1 MKNDDVELIQ
11 RSLTGDENA
20 FAQLV
25 KKYQKQVHALAWRK
39 VGDFHIAEE
48 ITQDTFLRV
57 YKKLATLQD
66 PRRFA
71 GWLYRIAARQC
82 HAWLRKKRM
91 QTQSLEDTDIELI
104 EGATYSQYVA
114 EEQAKA
120 ATDAQRDI
128 VQRLLARLRES
139 ERTVVT
145 LHYFGEMTCEEIS
158 RFLGVSASTVKSR
171 LHRARHR
178 LKKAEPMIREALE
191 GFQIRAN
198 LTENIM
204 QEISRIQPTPPPS
217 GKPFVPWVLAA
228 STLVLVLMAF
238 GASSQYL
245 TRFQQP
251 YDLDTSSEMTV
262 ELIDTP
268 IVLDL
273 ASKPDVRTQTG
284 KSTTPSTGDG
294 LTPNGDPSEYI
305 PKFLSTQAKQVVLS
319 EAAPSQQILSIFR
332 TPTDGYQD
340 YSLVDIDATAFKAGG
355 TLTIDLWIGGAE
367 GAGAFILFTSDS
379 ERSASGMPKV
389 VLTSASGIVP
399 GKGGRITHRFDEGTR
414 FKLGATGNSFS
425 GKGKV
430 NSFLA
435 TISIDAASEKPDAP
449 WVNPPARSTF

>member
-1 MKNDDVELIQ
+1 MKNNDVELIQ

-25 KKYQKQVHALAWRK
+25 KKYQKQVHTLAWRK

-57 YKKLATLQD
+57 YKKLATLKD

-71 GWLYRIAARQC
+71 GWIYRIAARQC
-82 HAWLRKKRM
+82 HAWLRKKRI
-91 QTQSLEDTDIELI
+91 QTQALEDTDTELI
-104 EGATYSQYVA
+104 EGGTYSQYIA

-120 ATDAQRDI
+120 AIEVQRDI

-171 LHRARHR
+171 LRRARLR
-178 LKKAEPMIREALE
+178 LKKAEPMIQEALE

-198 LTENIM
+198 LTEKIM
-204 QEISRIQPTPPPS
+204 QEVSRIEPTSPS
-217 GKPFVPWVLAA
+217 IGKPFVPWAIAA
-228 STLVLVLMAF
+228 SSLILVVMAL

-245 TRFQQP
+245 TRFQQSYNFDAP
-251 YDLDTSSEMTV
+251 SEMTV

-268 IVLDL
+268 ITLNL
-273 ASKPDVRTQTG
+273 TSKPDVRTQAG
-284 KSTTPSTGDG
+284 KSTTPSKGDG
-294 LTPNGDPSEYI
+294 FAPNADLLEYR
-305 PKFLSTQAKQVVLS
+305 PRFLSTQATNVVLND
-319 EAAPSQQILSIFR
+319 EKPSQDVLSILQ
-332 TPTDGYQD
+332 TPTAGYQD
-340 YSLVDIDATAFKAGG
+340 YTVVEIDTTAFKNGG
-355 TLTIDLWIGGAE
+355 MLTIDLWIGSAE
-367 GAGAFILFTSDS
+367 ATGAFILFTSGS
-379 ERSASGMPKV
+379 EISTDGMPKV

-399 GKGGRITHRFDEGTR
+399 GKGGKITHRFDKGTL

-425 GKGKV
+425 GEGKV

-435 TISIDAASEKPDAP
+435 KISIDAALE
-449 WVNPPARSTF
+449 

>member
-11 RSLTGDENA
+11 SSLIGDENA
-20 FAQLV
+20 FAKLV
-25 KKYQKQVHALAWRK
+25 RKYQQQVHALAWRK

-57 YKKLATLQD
+57 YKKLATLKD

-104 EGATYSQYVA
+104 EGRMYSQYIA
-114 EEQAKA
+114 EEQEKA
-120 ATDAQRDI
+120 ATDARRDI
-128 VQRLLARLRES
+128 AQRLLARLQES

-171 LHRARHR
+171 LRRARNR

-198 LTENIM
+198 LTEKIM
-204 QEISRIQPTPPPS
+204 QEISRIEPTPPS
-217 GKPFVPWVLAA
+217 FGKPFVPWVIVA
-228 STLVLVLMAF
+228 SSLILVVMTL

-251 YDLDTSSEMTV
+251 YNFAAPSEMIV

-268 IVLDL
+268 IALDL
-273 ASKPDVRTQTG
+273 ASKPDVRTQVG
-284 KSTTPSTGDG
+284 KSATPSTGDG
-294 LTPNGDPSEYI
+294 FAPNADPSEYI
-305 PKFLSTQAKQVVLS
+305 PRFLPTQTKKVVLS
-319 EAAPSQQILSIFR
+319 ETEPSQQVLGVFR
-332 TPTDGYQD
+332 TPTAGYQD
-340 YSLVDIDATAFKAGG
+340 YSVVEIDTTAFKEGG

-367 GAGAFILFTSDS
+367 GAGAFILFTNNNELSTD
-379 ERSASGMPKV
+379 GMPKV

-399 GKGGRITHRFDEGTR
+399 GKGGRITHRFEEGTS

-425 GKGKV
+425 GEGKV

-435 TISIDAASEKPDAP
+435 TISIDAAL
-449 WVNPPARSTF
+449 

>member
-11 RSLTGDENA
+11 SSLIGDENA
-20 FAQLV
+20 FAKLV
-25 KKYQKQVHALAWRK
+25 RKYQKQVHALAWRK

-57 YKKLATLQD
+57 YKKLATLKD
-66 PRRFA
+66 PNRFA

-91 QTQSLEDTDIELI
+91 QTQSLEDTDLELI
-104 EGATYSQYVA
+104 EGGTYSQYIA

-120 ATDAQRDI
+120 ATEAQRGV
-128 VQRLLARLRES
+128 VQRLLARLQES

-145 LHYFGEMTCEEIS
+145 LHYFGEMTTEEIS

-171 LHRARHR
+171 LRRARLR

-204 QEISRIQPTPPPS
+204 REISRIQPTPLPS
-217 GKPFVPWVLAA
+217 GKPLVPWAVAA
-228 STLVLVLMAF
+228 STLVLVVMAL

-251 YDLDTSSEMTV
+251 YDLDATSEMTV
-262 ELIDTP
+262 ELIDIP
-268 IVLDL
+268 IVLDIV
-273 ASKPDVRTQTG
+273 SKPDVRTHVG
-284 KSTTPSTGDG
+284 KSMTPSKGDG
-294 LTPNGDPSEYI
+294 FDPNADPSEYI
-305 PKFLSTQAKQVVLS
+305 PRFLSTQAKNVVLNDDK
-319 EAAPSQQILSIFR
+319 PSQDILSIFQ
-332 TPTDGYQD
+332 TPTAGYQD
-340 YSLVDIDATAFKAGG
+340 YTVVEIDATAFKEGG
-355 TLTIDLWIGGAE
+355 MLTIDLWIGSAE
-367 GAGAFILFTSDS
+367 AAGAFILFASDS
-379 ERSASGMPKV
+379 KHPTDSMPTV
-389 VLTSASGIVP
+389 ILTSASGIVP
-399 GKGGRITHRFDEGTR
+399 GKSGRITHRFDKGTR

-425 GKGKV
+425 GIGKV

-435 TISIDAASEKPDAP
+435 KISIDAAL
-449 WVNPPARSTF
+449 

>member
-25 KKYQKQVHALAWRK
+25 KKYQKQIHALAWRK
-39 VGDFHIAEE
+39 VGDFHTAEE

-57 YKKLATLQD
+57 YKNLSTLKD
-66 PRRFA
+66 PNRFT

-91 QTQSLEDTDIELI
+91 QTQSLEETDLELI
-104 EGATYSQYVA
+104 EGVTYSQYVA

-120 ATDAQRDI
+120 ATEAQRGI
-128 VQRLLARLRES
+128 VQRLLARLQES

-171 LHRARHR
+171 LHRARNR

-198 LTENIM
+198 LTEKIM
-204 QEISRIQPTPPPS
+204 QEISRIQPTPPS
-217 GKPFVPWVLAA
+217 GGKPFVPWAIAA

-251 YDLDTSSEMTV
+251 YNFAAPSEMTV

-268 IVLDL
+268 IALDL
-273 ASKPDVRTQTG
+273 ASKPDVRTQVG
-284 KSTTPSTGDG
+284 KSATPSTGDG
-294 LTPNGDPSEYI
+294 FAPNADPSEYT
-305 PKFLSTQAKQVVLS
+305 PRFLPTQTKKVVLS
-319 EAAPSQQILSIFR
+319 ETEPSQQVLGVFR
-332 TPTDGYQD
+332 TPTAGYQD
-340 YSLVDIDATAFKAGG
+340 YSVVEIDTTAFKEGG

-367 GAGAFILFTSDS
+367 GAGAFILFTNDNELSTD
-379 ERSASGMPKV
+379 GMPKV
-389 VLTSASGIVP
+389 VLTSASGIIP
-399 GKGGRITHRFDEGTR
+399 GKGGRITHRFEEGTR

-425 GKGKV
+425 GEGKV

-435 TISIDAASEKPDAP
+435 TISIDAAL
-449 WVNPPARSTF
+449 

>member
-1 MKNDDVELIQ
+1 MKNNDVDLIQ

-20 FAQLV
+20 FAKLV
-25 KKYQKQVHALAWRK
+25 RKYQKQVHALAWRK

-57 YKKLATLQD
+57 YKKLSTLKD
-66 PRRFA
+66 PNRFA

-91 QTQSLEDTDIELI
+91 QTQSLEDTDIKLI
-104 EGATYSQYVA
+104 EGTTYSQYIA
-114 EEQAKA
+114 EERAKA

-171 LHRARHR
+171 LRRARHR

-204 QEISRIQPTPPPS
+204 QEISRIQPTPPS
-217 GKPFVPWVLAA
+217 NGKPFVPWALAA
-228 STLVLVLMAF
+228 STLVLVVMAF
-238 GASSQYL
+238 GANSQYL
-245 TRFQQP
+245 ARIQQP
-251 YDLDTSSEMTV
+251 YDLDASSEMTV

-268 IVLDL
+268 TVLDI
-273 ASKPDVRTQTG
+273 ASKPDVRTQIG
-284 KSTTPSTGDG
+284 KSMTPSKGDG
-294 LTPNGDPSEYI
+294 FAPNADQTEYV
-305 PKFLSTQAKQVVLS
+305 PRLLSTQAKHVILS
-319 EAAPSQQILSIFR
+319 DEEPLQEVLSIFR
-332 TPTDGYQD
+332 TPTTDYQD
-340 YSLVDIDATAFKAGG
+340 YTVVEIDATAFKDGG
-355 TLTIDLWIGGAE
+355 LLMIDLWIGSAE
-367 GAGAFILFTSDS
+367 AAGAFILFASDS
-379 ERSASGMPKV
+379 EHPTGGIPEV
-389 VLTSASGIVP
+389 ILTSASGIVP
-399 GKGGRITHRFDEGTR
+399 GKSGRITHRFDKGTH

-435 TISIDAASEKPDAP
+435 KISIDAAL
-449 WVNPPARSTF
+449 

>member
-25 KKYQKQVHALAWRK
+25 RKYQKQVHALAWRK

-57 YKKLATLQD
+57 YKKLATLKD
-66 PRRFA
+66 PNRFA

-104 EGATYSQYVA
+104 EGETYSQYIA
-114 EEQAKA
+114 EEQEKA
-120 ATDAQRDI
+120 ATEAQRDI
-128 VQRLLARLRES
+128 VQRLLARLGES

-145 LHYFGEMTCEEIS
+145 LHYFGEMTTEEIS

-171 LHRARHR
+171 LRRARQR
-178 LKKAEPMIREALE
+178 LKKAEPMIQEALE

-198 LTENIM
+198 LTEKIM
-204 QEISRIQPTPPPS
+204 QEISRIEPTPPS
-217 GKPFVPWVLAA
+217 FGKPFVPWAIAA
-228 STLVLVLMAF
+228 SSLILVVMAL

-245 TRFQQP
+245 ARFQQP
-251 YDLDTSSEMTV
+251 YDLDAPSEMTV

-268 IVLDL
+268 IVLDM
-273 ASKPDVRTQTG
+273 ASKPDVRTQAG
-284 KSTTPSTGDG
+284 KSMAPSKGDG
-294 LTPNGDPSEYI
+294 FAPNADHSEYI
-305 PKFLSTQAKQVVLS
+305 PRFLSTQVKNVVLNDEKS
-319 EAAPSQQILSIFR
+319 SQDVLSIFQ
-332 TPTDGYQD
+332 TPAAGYQD
-340 YSLVDIDATAFKAGG
+340 YTVVEIDTTAFKDGG
-355 TLTIDLWIGGAE
+355 MLTIDLWIGSAE
-367 GAGAFILFTSDS
+367 ATGAFILFTSDS
-379 ERSASGMPKV
+379 KLSTGSMPEV
-389 VLTSASGIVP
+389 VLALASGIVP
-399 GKGGRITHRFDEGTR
+399 GKAGRLSHRFDEGTR

-435 TISIDAASEKPDAP
+435 KISIDATL
-449 WVNPPARSTF
+449 R

>member
-11 RSLTGDENA
+11 SSLTGDENA
-20 FAQLV
+20 FAKLV
-25 KKYQKQVHALAWRK
+25 RKYQKQVHALAWRK

-48 ITQDTFLRV
+48 ITQDTFLRA
-57 YKKLATLQD
+57 YKKLATLKD

-82 HAWLRKKRM
+82 QAWLRKKRM
-91 QTQSLEDTDIELI
+91 QTQALEDTDLELI
-104 EGATYSQYVA
+104 EGGTYSQYIA
-114 EEQAKA
+114 EEQEKA
-120 ATDAQRDI
+120 ATEAQRDI
-128 VQRLLARLRES
+128 VQRLLARLQES

-171 LHRARHR
+171 LRRARLR

-198 LTENIM
+198 LTENII
-204 QEISRIQPTPPPS
+204 QEISRIQPTPPAS
-217 GKPFVPWVLAA
+217 GKPFVPWALAA

-251 YDLDTSSEMTV
+251 YNFAAPSEMTV

-268 IVLDL
+268 IALNL
-273 ASKPDVRTQTG
+273 ASKPDVRTQVG
-284 KSTTPSTGDG
+284 KSMIPSKSVG
-294 LTPNGDPSEYI
+294 LAPNADQSEYI
-305 PKFLSTQAKQVVLS
+305 PRFLSRQAKKVILS
-319 EAAPSQQILSIFR
+319 EVEPSQQVLSIFQ
-332 TPTDGYQD
+332 TPINGYQD
-340 YSLVDIDATAFKAGG
+340 YSVVEIDTTAFKDGG

-379 ERSASGMPKV
+379 ELSTDGMPEV

-399 GKGGRITHRFDEGTR
+399 GKGGRLSHRFDEGTR

-435 TISIDAASEKPDAP
+435 KISIDATL
-449 WVNPPARSTF
+449 R

>member
-11 RSLTGDENA
+11 SSLIGDENA
-20 FAQLV
+20 FAKLV
-25 KKYQKQVHALAWRK
+25 RKYQKQVHALAWRK

-57 YKKLATLQD
+57 YKKLATLKD

-82 HAWLRKKRM
+82 HAWLRKKRT
-91 QTQSLEDTDIELI
+91 QTQPLEDTDIELI
-104 EGATYSQYVA
+104 EGGTYSQYIA
-114 EEQAKA
+114 EEQEKA
-120 ATDAQRDI
+120 ATEARRDI
-128 VQRLLARLRES
+128 AQRLLARLQES

-171 LHRARHR
+171 LRRARHR

-198 LTENIM
+198 LTEKVM
-204 QEISRIQPTPPPS
+204 QEISRIEPTPSSS
-217 GKPFVPWVLAA
+217 GKPFVPWAIAA
-228 STLVLVLMAF
+228 SSLILVVMAF

-251 YDLDTSSEMTV
+251 YDFAAPSEMTV
-262 ELIDTP
+262 ELIDAP
-268 IVLDL
+268 IVLDI

-284 KSTTPSTGDG
+284 KSMTPSKGDG
-294 LTPNGDPSEYI
+294 FDPKADPSEYI
-305 PKFLSTQAKQVVLS
+305 PRFLSTQAKNVVLNDEES
-319 EAAPSQQILSIFR
+319 AKEILNIFR
-332 TPTDGYQD
+332 TPTADTQD
-340 YSLVDIDATAFKAGG
+340 YTVVDIDATAFKDGG
-355 TLTIDLWIGGAE
+355 LLMIDLWIGSAE
-367 GAGAFILFTSDS
+367 AAGAFILFASDS
-379 ERSASGMPKV
+379 ELSIDGMPEV
-389 VLTSASGIVP
+389 ILTSASGIVP
-399 GKGGRITHRFDEGTR
+399 GKSGRITHRFDKGR
-414 FKLGATGNSFS
+414 HFKLGATGNAFS

-435 TISIDAASEKPDAP
+435 KISID
-449 WVNPPARSTF
+449 VGL

>member
-20 FAQLV
+20 FAKLV
-25 KKYQKQVHALAWRK
+25 KKYQKPVHALAWRK
-39 VGDFHIAEE
+39 VGDFHVAEE

-57 YKKLATLQD
+57 YKKLETLKD
-66 PRRFA
+66 PSRFA

-82 HAWLRKKRM
+82 QAWLRKKRM
-91 QTQSLEDTDIELI
+91 PTQSLEDTDIELI
-104 EGATYSQYVA
+104 EGVTYSQYIA
-114 EEQAKA
+114 EEQEKA
-120 ATDAQRDI
+120 AVEAQRGI
-128 VQRLLARLRES
+128 VQRLLARLQES

-171 LHRARHR
+171 LRRARLR

-198 LTENIM
+198 LTEKIM
-204 QEISRIQPTPPPS
+204 QEISRIQPTTPPS
-217 GKPFVPWVLAA
+217 GKPFVPWALAT

-251 YDLDTSSEMTV
+251 YDFAAPSEMTV

-273 ASKPDVRTQTG
+273 ASKPNVRTQVG
-284 KSTTPSTGDG
+284 KSMTPRKGDG
-294 LTPNGDPSEYI
+294 FAPKADQSEYT
-305 PKFLSTQAKQVVLS
+305 PRFLSTQAKSVVLND
-319 EAAPSQQILSIFR
+319 EEPSQDILNIFR
-332 TPTDGYQD
+332 TPTAGTQD
-340 YSLVDIDATAFKAGG
+340 YTVVEIDATAFKDGG
-355 TLTIDLWIGGAE
+355 MLTIDLWMGSAE
-367 GAGAFILFTSDS
+367 AAGAFILFASDS
-379 ERSASGMPKV
+379 EFSTDGMPQV
-389 VLTSASGIVP
+389 ILTAASGIVP

-425 GKGKV
+425 GEGKV

-435 TISIDAASEKPDAP
+435 RISIDATL
-449 WVNPPARSTF
+449 R

>member
-11 RSLTGDENA
+11 SSLIGDENA
-20 FAQLV
+20 FAKLV
-25 KKYQKQVHALAWRK
+25 RKYQKQVHALAWRK
-39 VGDFHIAEE
+39 VGDFHVAEE

-57 YKKLATLQD
+57 YKKLSTLKD

-82 HAWLRKKRM
+82 HAWLRKRRI
-91 QTQSLEDTDIELI
+91 QTQALEDTDLELI
-104 EGATYSQYVA
+104 EGGTYSQYIA

-120 ATDAQRDI
+120 ATEAQRDV

-145 LHYFGEMTCEEIS
+145 LHYFGEMTTEEIS

-171 LHRARHR
+171 LRRARLR

-204 QEISRIQPTPPPS
+204 REISRIQPTPPSS
-217 GKPFVPWVLAA
+217 GKPFVPWAVAA
-228 STLVLVLMAF
+228 SSLILVVMAL

-251 YDLDTSSEMTV
+251 YNFDAPSEMTV
-262 ELIDTP
+262 ELIDAP
-268 IVLDL
+268 IVLNL
-273 ASKPDVRTQTG
+273 ASKPDVRTQSGRSEIISKG
-284 KSTTPSTGDG
+284 KGFAPSV
-294 LTPNGDPSEYI
+294 NQQEYV
-305 PKFLSTQAKQVVLS
+305 PRFLSTQAKNVVLNDDK
-319 EAAPSQQILSIFR
+319 PSQDILSVFQ
-332 TPTDGYQD
+332 TPAAGYQD
-340 YSLVDIDATAFKAGG
+340 YTIIEIDTTAFKNGG
-355 TLTIDLWIGGAE
+355 MLTIDLWIGSAE
-367 GAGAFILFTSDS
+367 AAGAFILFASDS
-379 ERSASGMPKV
+379 KLSTDGMPAV
-389 VLTSASGIVP
+389 ILTSASGIVP
-399 GKGGRITHRFDEGTR
+399 GKGGRLSHRFDEGTH

-425 GKGKV
+425 GDGKV

-435 TISIDAASEKPDAP
+435 KISID
-449 WVNPPARSTF
+449 VGL

>member
-1 MKNDDVELIQ
+1 MKNNDVELIQ

-39 VGDFHIAEE
+39 VGDFHAAEE

-57 YKKLATLQD
+57 YKKLATLKD
-66 PRRFA
+66 PNRFA

-91 QTQSLEDTDIELI
+91 QTQSLEETDTELI
-104 EGATYSQYVA
+104 EKMTYSQYIA

-171 LHRARHR
+171 LRRARLR
-178 LKKAEPMIREALE
+178 LKQAEPMIREALE

-204 QEISRIQPTPPPS
+204 QEISRITPTPPSS
-217 GKPFVPWVLAA
+217 GKPFVPWAIAA
-228 STLVLVLMAF
+228 STLVLVVMAF

-251 YDLDTSSEMTV
+251 YNVDAPSEMTI
-262 ELIDTP
+262 ELIDTS
-268 IVLDL
+268 IVLNL
-273 ASKPDVRTQTG
+273 ASKPDMRTQTG
-284 KSTTPSTGDG
+284 KSMTPSKGNG
-294 LTPNGDPSEYI
+294 FTPNTDQPEYV
-305 PKFLSTQAKQVVLS
+305 PKFLFAQAKKVVLS
-319 EAAPSQQILSIFR
+319 DEEPSQQVLSVFR
-332 TPTDGYQD
+332 TPTAGTQD
-340 YSLVDIDATAFKAGG
+340 YSVVDIDATAFKDGG
-355 TLTIDLWIGGAE
+355 MLTIDLWIGSAE
-367 GAGAFILFTSDS
+367 AAGAFILFASDS
-379 ERSASGMPKV
+379 KHPTDSMPEV
-389 VLTSASGIVP
+389 ILTSASGIVP
-399 GKGGRITHRFDEGTR
+399 GKSGRITHRFDKGTR

-425 GKGKV
+425 GTGKV

-435 TISIDAASEKPDAP
+435 KISIDAAL
-449 WVNPPARSTF
+449 